1 MDGSHQ
7 VYLGLGS
14 NLGDRRAN
22 IQKALS
28 LLPGAGVQ
36 VEAVS
41 RLRETAPVGGPPQ
54 GPYLNGAL
62 RGRTFLEPLPLLRA
76 LKGIESRLGR
86 PPGGPR
92 WGPRSIDLDILLFD
106 DLFLVTS
113 ELVLPHPRMGA
124 RPFVLE
130 PLVEVLECRWSATGA
145 P

>member
-1 MDGSHQ
+1 MSAPHQ

-14 NLGDRRAN
+14 NLGDRRAH
-22 IQKALS
+22 IERALS
-28 LLPGAGVQ
+28 LLPGAGVE

-54 GPYLNGAL
+54 GPFLNGVL

-86 PPGGPR
+86 RPGGPR
-92 WGPRSIDLDILLFD
+92 WGPRAIDLDILLFD
-106 DLFLVTS
+106 DLFLVTP

-130 PLVEVLECRWSATGA
+130 PLVEVLECRWSATGT